1 MFCSSYENLT
11 FCCTPHR
18 PVLLSS
24 IKITGSLHLA
34 GASIL
39 SFSLYNAGNYYGSG
53 GIEWRRVMQGAGTL
67 KLVLDTNIPLNGDV
81 KVDVY
86 GKAIMKKEKLF
97 QFWFNTFFLD
107 KNTCND
113 DCDIPKCS
121 IR

>member
-1 MFCSSYENLT
+1 
-11 FCCTPHR
+11 
-18 PVLLSS
+18 
-24 IKITGSLHLA
+24 
-34 GASIL
+34 
-39 SFSLYNAGNYYGSG
+39 
-53 GIEWRRVMQGAGTL
+53 MQGAGTL